1 MKKPTHFHG
10 WLLVSLCGLF
20 GVTLLFLS
28 LVYPPG
34 VKIVVLASLGI
45 AMLVVLF
52 KHTHGVILCL
62 LFLGPFSDSLITLFL
77 SNVPLI
83 GIWRDLII
91 IGIVVKGVWL
101 SLRPGFQWRFTWLD
115 YAVCIF
121 ILVYAFSIVPSPN
134 LAVWLFGFRWY
145 TVYAFLYLALKA
157 YRFTTRELTQ
167 ILIATLSGL
176 LLSAAIGFV
185 LLQILGD
192 QALSALWEH
201 LFKAGGFWR
210 GGHFRWQGTFTSPI
224 VASISFAFVLIASV
238 AHLLE
243 RKSLAAY
250 LPVALV
256 GAYAL
261 YLTFTR
267 TGWAVG
273 VAGVLAVVLLVAKRL
288 HSYKIL
294 VTASLV
300 VGLSLV
306 VAVSLNPEVLDIA
319 TQRNRMDS
327 YRLETF
333 ETVITDAFVYPFGV
347 GVGTAGAMAIAAM
360 RFGGSNMSVTPVVG
374 DSVLLAVLRDT
385 GWIGLFSLLAISV
398 GFIMTAYKGFCSAA
412 SKEERIFAL
421 AYFGFTIGIL
431 TGLMDDFDVWPV
443 AFYFWLFGAL
453 VVAIV
458 EGRVDNL
465 KNTSSRC
472 AEALMDENPGVN

>member
-1 MKKPTHFHG
+1 MKKRTHFRS

-20 GVTLLFLS
+20 GVSLLFLS

-34 VKIVVLASLGI
+34 VKIVILASLGI

-52 KHTHGVILCL
+52 KYTHGVILCL
-62 LFLGPFSDSLITLFL
+62 LFLGPFTDILINLFF

-91 IGIVVKGVWL
+91 IGIVVKGVWM

-115 YAVCIF
+115 YSVCVF

-145 TVYAFLYLALKA
+145 SVYAFLYLALKA

-167 ILIATLSGL
+167 ILIAAVSGL

-185 LLQILGD
+185 LLQMLGD
-192 QALSALWEH
+192 QGLSLLWQH
-201 LFKAGGFWR
+201 LFKGGGFWR
-210 GGHFRWQGTFTSPI
+210 EGHFRWQATFLNPI
-224 VASISFAFVLIASV
+224 VASISFALVLIASV

-243 RKSLAAY
+243 RKSRAVN

-256 GAYAL
+256 GGYAL
-261 YLTFTR
+261 YLTFSR
-267 TGWAVG
+267 TGWLVAAVG
-273 VAGVLAVVLLVAKRL
+273 VLAIVVLVAKQLHAYKTLLAALLVAVL
-288 HSYKIL
+288 C
-294 VTASLV
+294 LV
-300 VGLSLV
+300 VV
-306 VAVSLNPEVLDIA
+306 VSLSPEVRDIV
-319 TQRNRMDS
+319 TQKNTMDN
-327 YRLETF
+327 YRLQTF
-333 ETVITDAFVYPFGV
+333 ESVISDAFVYPFGV

-360 RFGGSNMSVTPVVG
+360 RFGGANISAAPVVG

-385 GWIGLFSLLAISV
+385 GWIGLFSLIAISV
-398 GFIMTAYKGFCSAA
+398 GFIVTAYKGFCSAA

-421 AYFGFTIGIL
+421 AYFGFSIGL
-431 TGLMDDFDVWPV
+431 FTSLMNASDVWPV
-443 AFYFWLFGAL
+443 TFYFWLFGAL

-458 EGRVDNL
+458 EGRVDDL
-465 KNTSSRC
+465 KNTSSRS
-472 AEALMDENPGVN
+472 AEALMNEDHGVN